1 MTYTNFQI
9 FLKISLVVMV
19 EIVDLALRAAIDSFE
34 IDTVNS
40 LNKKKKFETNF
51 VMSKALFG

>member
-19 EIVDLALRAAIDSFE
+19 ENVDLALRAAIDSFE